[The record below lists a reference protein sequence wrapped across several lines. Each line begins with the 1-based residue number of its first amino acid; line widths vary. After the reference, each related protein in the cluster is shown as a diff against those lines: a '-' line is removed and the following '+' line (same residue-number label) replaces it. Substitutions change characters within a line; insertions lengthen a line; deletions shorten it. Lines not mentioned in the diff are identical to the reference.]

1 MPSSSLTITVPP
13 RTTPVVTV
21 PCACAATGAAIA
33 LATAM
38 ASILFRMVNSLA
50 KNSAGK
56 PAQIAIQCVAG
67 GIVP

>member
-1 MPSSSLTITVPP
+1 
-13 RTTPVVTV
+13 
-21 PCACAATGAAIA
+21 
-33 LATAM
+33 M